1 MLTGP
6 HVILTLK
13 VAVLAVTCLFL
24 ASLIALAR
32 GDYRLH
38 GRINLTFFSLTATA
52 LLGLEVIAR
61 LIDPDLFNY
70 FNEEQRRALSIHLC
84 FSMPAALIMPVM
96 LFTGLSH
103 RRRLHLTLAAIFG
116 VLWAGTFVTGIF
128 FL

>member
-1 MLTGP
+1 VLTGP